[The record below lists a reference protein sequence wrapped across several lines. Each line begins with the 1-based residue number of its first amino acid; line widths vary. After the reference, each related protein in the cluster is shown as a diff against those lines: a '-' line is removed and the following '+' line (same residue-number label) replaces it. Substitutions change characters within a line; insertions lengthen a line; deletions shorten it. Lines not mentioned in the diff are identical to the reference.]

1 MPWIHYT
8 PPLHRRW
15 PVIHLVQ
22 LTGQN
27 GTWSFDGRDL
37 ATRPP
42 YCVRDRMGV
51 HRRTVDNFRIALFEK
66 FNIKSKTGLVLFALR
81 YGLMKV

>member
-1 MPWIHYT
+1 MRNSPDKMGLG
-8 PPLHRRW
+8 PSM
-15 PVIHLVQ
+15 
-22 LTGQN
+22 G
-27 GTWSFDGRDL
+27 DL

-42 YCVRDRMGV
+42 YRVRDRLGV